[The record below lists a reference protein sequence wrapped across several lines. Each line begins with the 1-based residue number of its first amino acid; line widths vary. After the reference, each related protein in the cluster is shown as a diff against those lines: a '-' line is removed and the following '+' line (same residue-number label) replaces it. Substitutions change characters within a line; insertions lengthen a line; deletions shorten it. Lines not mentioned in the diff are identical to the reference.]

1 MKGFVT
7 ITHRSEGSTKKFL
20 ITFDREG
27 CIGAFSCAAV
37 DEKTWPKVPEEGKV
51 NLADGVLNPET
62 GLYEVVL
69 EEGQFVPEAESV
81 CPVNV
86 IKITEIT
93 DEQAKE
99 WQEKNRR

>member
-1 MKGFVT
+1 MKGFVPLQL
-7 ITHRSEGSTKKFL
+7 GSGGKKKFL

-27 CIGAFSCAAV
+27 CIGAFSCSAV
-37 DEKTWPKVPEEGKV
+37 DEKLWEKVPEEGKV
-51 NLADGVLNPET
+51 NLAGGILNQET
-62 GLYEVVL
+62 GLYEIVL

-93 DEQAKE
+93 EEQTQEWKKKHNKE
-99 WQEKNRR
+99 

>member
-7 ITHRSEGSTKKFL
+7 LSHGSGNGKKKYL

-27 CIGAFSCAAV
+27 CIGAFSCAVV

-51 NLADGVLNPET
+51 NLADGVLNAET
-62 GLYEVVL
+62 GLYEIVL
-69 EEGQFVPEAESV
+69 EEGQFVPEAETV

-86 IKITEIT
+86 IKIIEIT
-93 DEQAKE
+93 EEEAKA
-99 WQEKNRR
+99 WMEKHNR